1 MKTLCAFVVSILSFL
16 LPSIAR
22 AQEIGD
28 STETVRFRHG
38 TPSMERVSGTRE
50 IWLYGDGAK
59 VAFEGGKVVEYVP
72 APAVS
77 PKKTLPKARAAERS
91 RRIEKTGTDRGQAPE
106 ETEPETITVGD
117 REIRTAPIALSV
129 MLFYGLLFLGL
140 NQFSA
145 ERRWLGALA
154 LALAFGISF
163 LQSVSLAVAA
173 SGGAVRGTQLIRLLL
188 TIGLMVGIWRG
199 SSRAFGTFV
208 VLSLLGATI
217 GAIMAFSVK
226 SWILLTPPLV
236 IAGTVAVLFSKPVGG
251 FLDRNNPA
259 KQRHLPVRREERVP
273 ASLR

>member
-1 MKTLCAFVVSILSFL
+1 MKTFGAFILSLLSLL
-16 LPSIAR
+16 LPATAA

-77 PKKTLPKARAAERS
+77 PKKTLPKARASDRS
-91 RRIEKTGTDRGQAPE
+91 RRIEKTATDRGQAPE
-106 ETEPETITVGD
+106 ETEPETITIGD

-129 MLFYGLLFLGL
+129 MLFYGLFFLGL

-145 ERRWLGALA
+145 ERRWLGAIA

-163 LQSVSLAVAA
+163 FQSIFLAVAA
-173 SGGAVRGTQLIRLLL
+173 SGGDVRGTQLIRLIL

-217 GAIMAFSVK
+217 GGIMAFSAK
-226 SWILLTPPLV
+226 SWFLLTPPLV
-236 IAGTVAVLFSKPVGG
+236 IAGTVAILLSKPVGG
-251 FLDRNNPA
+251 FLDRDNPA
-259 KQRHLPVRREERVP
+259 KQKRVP
-273 ASLR
+273 VVREQRVPSSVR

>member
-1 MKTLCAFVVSILSFL
+1 MKTLCALFLSLL
-16 LPSIAR
+16 LPAIVY

-28 STETVRFRHG
+28 STETVRYRLG
-38 TPSMERVSGTRE
+38 TPSMERASGTRE

-72 APAVS
+72 APIVTS
-77 PKKTLPKARAAERS
+77 PKALPKSRPTERQKRIDKTVSDRA
-91 RRIEKTGTDRGQAPE
+91 QAPE
-106 ETEPETITVGD
+106 ESEPETITIGD

-129 MLFYGLLFLGL
+129 MLFYGLFFLGL

-145 ERRWLGALA
+145 ERRWLGAIA

-163 LQSVSLAVAA
+163 LQSISLAIAA
-173 SGGAVRGTQLIRLLL
+173 SGGAVRGTQVIRLIL

-199 SSRAFGTFV
+199 SSRAFGAFV

-217 GAIMAFSVK
+217 GAVMAFSAK
-226 SWILLTPPLV
+226 SWIFLTPTIV
-236 IAGTVAVLFSKPVGG
+236 IAGTVAILLSKPVGG

-259 KQRHLPVRREERVP
+259 KQKRVPVLREQRVP